1 MELKIYSQDKT
12 LRMTVSP
19 SDSSTHVHELMGEN
33 VVNASFTLLEYVQL
47 DVNDYI
53 ELDSQRY
60 TVRSAYQPTQ
70 KSTLEYNYNVK
81 FYGRE
86 SEAQR
91 VKMLCL
97 TDNNFE
103 PKFSLDG
110 SPAEHLQ
117 KVIDNLNR
125 ISGTDTWVLG
135 SVISAPNKNIEY
147 NNVFCSDA
155 LSLIS
160 ETFET
165 EWWIEGNT
173 LNLSRCE
180 YGDLVE
186 LGYMKGLTELN
197 REENADNVKF
207 FTRLIP
213 LGTTRNI
220 DRSSYGFSRL
230 QLPDRAKYVEQN
242 TEYGL
247 YEEVEEEAF
256 SAIYPRRIGKVTS
269 TRREEKT
276 GEDKQKFTIY
286 YFKDSELTFN
296 PNDYDMEGLVKHVV
310 FQSHELNGRDFEV
323 NYNATEE
330 EFEIITQFPDE
341 GSQLPGG
348 HLVPGVGDEYILY
361 NLKMP
366 AEYITAA
373 ETEYKKAVDD
383 YLAKFSVDSA
393 IYRGNTDY
401 IYMAEKNISLRI
413 GRRVRLLSDKYFPGV
428 GYRDSRITKV
438 TRKLNNLSQVTIE
451 CTNAVGKGRLAT
463 IESDMNEIK
472 SVVADRLDNVV
483 LNMLRTWDSG
493 DPTDYNLFSS
503 LRALKEIKQRSLSR
517 LTDDDARGIITFLQG
532 ALFGN
537 YSSGPMGGG
546 ACISIDP
553 ETGQSYFEVDKMR
566 VRMKAIFTQLVIDE
580 LAHVNGGSIWSPAR
594 MKCIRVE
601 EQENAYRCYFTATD
615 GEKTITNKFVVDD
628 QARKEDFNIKEGVH
642 ENVSN
647 KYYWRLVTAIG
658 DDYIELSKTDCDEGS
673 DIPEAGDE
681 ICQLGNRTDKDRQNA
696 IVISSYGPDAPSFKQ
711 YAGIN
716 SYSLA
721 GKEVTSIS
729 PNNNTFTG
737 KVTVK
742 PGSSGY
748 GNLTDK
754 PDLDS
759 ISTNIKNTV
768 AQNLGYSDFAAMV
781 KAASQGETIISNGII
796 NTDLIFASVVITSQ
810 MIADAIQTQTLNVN
824 NKFIVEKNGRFKAI
838 GGEMEDMLLTGAFHS
853 PFKDGKFRW
862 HSDSII
868 GVVTPGVQDNNN
880 VIIPNEDTVP
890 LHCELPCTMD
900 YDGFC
905 ATILNEDFGGKRTDG
920 PLSFSISDKF
930 GIYEN
935 GVKSTALSVAV
946 REGIEI
952 QGFSDGTAF
961 RGWIVKQRFKTS
973 TNTAPVYGEVTV
985 EASPEIGGTVT
996 GGGDKVAGT
1005 TGIITAIPNAGYSFL
1020 KWQDGLETPSREVT
1034 WNESYQ
1040 RFIAYFANNV
1050 GIYTITVTSNPTN
1063 GGTTRGTG
1071 KYNPGE
1077 RVVLEAFANQGYAF
1091 SGWNDGNK
1099 SITRVVTCEGDK
1111 SYIASFVPYTPSVGE
1126 LLTNPEFTNTTG
1138 IALLSTDAVGNA
1150 SFGVFNKILLWSF
1163 LNYVSGTFRGI
1174 TYNKGLL
1181 TGKLVAG
1188 KKYRFTVEIAS
1199 VSNIG
1204 KKYMILIGTVL
1215 KEPIGQLDDTFS
1227 QIGIGETI
1235 KGGLFVEGYTTV
1247 TMEFT
1252 ASRTATADDCIVFL
1266 SDGMDKVINIKNPSL
1281 REI

>member
-1 MELKIYSQDKT
+1 MELKIYSQDQK

-19 SDSSTHVHELMGEN
+19 SDSSAHVHELMGEN
-33 VVNASFTLLEYVQL
+33 VVNVSFTWPEYVQL

-53 ELDSQRY
+53 ELDAQRY
-60 TVRSAYQPTQ
+60 TIRSAYQPTQ
-70 KSTLEYNYNVK
+70 KSTLEYQYNVK

-91 VKMLCL
+91 VKMLYL
-97 TDNNFE
+97 TDDNFE

-125 ISGTDTWVLG
+125 INATGTWVLG
-135 SVISAPNKNIEY
+135 SVIAAPNKTIEY
-147 NNVFCSDA
+147 NNVYCSEA
-155 LSLIS
+155 LALIA
-160 ETFET
+160 EAFET

-180 YGDLVE
+180 YGDLIE
-186 LGYMKGLTELN
+186 LGYMNGLTELN

-220 DRSSYGFSRL
+220 DKSSYGFSRL
-230 QLPDRAKYVEQN
+230 QLPDRAKYVEDN

-256 SAIYPRRIGKVTS
+256 SAIYPRRIGKVSS
-269 TRREEKT
+269 TRSEEKT
-276 GEDKQKFTIY
+276 GEDKQKFNIY
-286 YFKDSELTFN
+286 YFKDTALDFN
-296 PNDYDMEGLVKHVV
+296 PNDYDMEGLVKHIV
-310 FQSHELNGRDFEV
+310 FQSGELNGRDFEV

-341 GSQLPGG
+341 NSQLPGG
-348 HLVPGVGDEYILY
+348 HLIPGIGDEYILY

-366 AEYITAA
+366 TEYITAA
-373 ETEYKKAVDD
+373 EQEYKEAVDA
-383 YLAKFSVDSA
+383 YLAKFSIDSA

-401 IYMAEKNISLRI
+401 IHIVEKNISLRI
-413 GRRVRLLSDKYFPGV
+413 GRRVRLSSDKFFPGT

-438 TRKLNNLSQVTIE
+438 TRKLNNLAQAAIE

-463 IESDMNEIK
+463 IESDMTAIK
-472 SVVADRLDNVV
+472 NVVADRLDNVV

-503 LRALKEIKQRSLSR
+503 LRVLKEIKQRSLSR

-537 YSSGPMGGG
+537 YSSGPMGAGG
-546 ACISIDP
+546 CISIDP
-553 ETGQSYFEVDKMR
+553 ETGQSYLEVDR
-566 VRMKAIFTQLVIDE
+566 ALFRMKAIFTQLVIDE
-580 LAHVNGGSIWSPAR
+580 LAHVGGSTIWSPAR
-594 MKCIRVE
+594 MKCVRVE
-601 EQENAYRCYFTATD
+601 ELENAYRCYFTTTD
-615 GEKTITNKFVVDD
+615 GEKTITNNFIAGD
-628 QARKEDFNIKEGVH
+628 QARVQEFNIKPGVH

-647 KYYWRLVTAIG
+647 RYYWRLVTAIG
-658 DDYIELSKTDCDEGS
+658 DDYIDLSKTDCDADSGT
-673 DIPEAGDE
+673 PEAGDE
-681 ICQLGNRTDKDRQNA
+681 ICQLGHRTDKDRQNA

-729 PNNNTFTG
+729 PNNNSFTG

-748 GNLTDK
+748 SNLTDK
-754 PDLDS
+754 PDLDT
-759 ISTNIKNTV
+759 IGAMIKNTV
-768 AQNLGYSDFAAMV
+768 AQNLGYNDFASMME
-781 KAASQGETIISNGII
+781 AASKGETIISNGII
-796 NTDLIFASVVITSQ
+796 NTDLIFASVIITSQ
-810 MIADAIQTQTLNVN
+810 MIADAIQANSLNVN
-824 NKFIVEKNGRFKAI
+824 NKFIIAKDGTFKGV
-838 GGEMEDMLLTGAFHS
+838 GGELVNMVLTGSYRS
-853 PFKDGKFRW
+853 PFKNGKFRW

-868 GVVTPGVQDNNN
+868 GVVTPGIQDNNN
-880 VIIPNEDTVP
+880 VIIPNEDAVP
-890 LHCELPCTMD
+890 LHCELPCSMD

-905 ATILNEDFGGKRTDG
+905 ATILNEDFEEKRTEG
-920 PLSFSISDKF
+920 PLNFSISDKF

-935 GVKSTALSVAV
+935 GVKSTTLAVPV
-946 REGIEI
+946 REGVEI

-961 RGWIVKQRFKTS
+961 RGWIVKHRFKTS
-973 TNTAPVYGEVTV
+973 TDTIPVYGEVTV
-985 EASPEIGGTVT
+985 EVSPETGGTVT
-996 GGGDKVAGT
+996 GGGSKIAGT
-1005 TGIITAIPNAGYSFL
+1005 TGIITAMPNSGYSFL

-1040 RFIAYFANNV
+1040 RFIAYFANNM
-1050 GIYTITVTSNPTN
+1050 GIYTITVASNPTN
-1063 GGTTRGTG
+1063 AGTTRGSG
-1071 KYNPGE
+1071 QYNPGE
-1077 RVVLEAFANQGYAF
+1077 RVVLEAIANPGYAF
-1091 SGWNDGNK
+1091 SGWNDGDK
-1099 SITRVVTCEGDK
+1099 TTVRVVTCEGDK
-1111 SYIASFVPYTPSVGE
+1111 TYIASFVSYTPSVGE
-1126 LLTNPEFTNTTG
+1126 LLTNTEFTNTTG
-1138 IALLSTDAVGNA
+1138 IALLTTDAVGNA

-1163 LNYVSGTFRGI
+1163 LNYVSGTFRGL
-1174 TYNKGLL
+1174 TYNKGFL
-1181 TGKLVAG
+1181 TGKLIAG

-1215 KEPIGQLDDTFS
+1215 QEPIGQLDDTFS
-1227 QIGIGETI
+1227 QIGTGETM
-1235 KGGLFVEGYTTV
+1235 KAGLFVEGYTTV
-1247 TMEFT
+1247 TMEFIT
-1252 ASRTATADDCIVFL
+1252 SRTATAEDCIVFL

-1281 REI
+1281 KEI